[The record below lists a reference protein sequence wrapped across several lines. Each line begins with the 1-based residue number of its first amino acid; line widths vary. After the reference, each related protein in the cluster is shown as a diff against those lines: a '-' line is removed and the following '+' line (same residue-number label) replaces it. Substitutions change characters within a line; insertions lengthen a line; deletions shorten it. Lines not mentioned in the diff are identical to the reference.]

1 MAGEKLQFVKTF
13 RLRLLHQHQHF
24 KLVCSKSRYVINFNP
39 KKSDK
44 WREGRTNPIQ
54 EMLTHLKSKRVFG
67 VILWWTSV
75 ISHHHNQHDH
85 HHDHNCVTCFSAVK
99 ARQDHQRWIEAQT
112 KNSMET
118 FEHDLQH
125 SSPWKHLNHRN
136 NNSNGNI
143 QRWWSS
149 CHSCDVN
156 CRVIHQSGVKCLNH
170 TWVHGFCI

>member
-1 MAGEKLQFVKTF
+1 
-13 RLRLLHQHQHF
+13 
-24 KLVCSKSRYVINFNP
+24 
-39 KKSDK
+39 
-44 WREGRTNPIQ
+44 
-54 EMLTHLKSKRVFG
+54 MLTHLKSKRVFG

-149 CHSCDVN
+149 NLDISLIMSFVWCQLSRHSPIWCQVSEPYLSPWLLYLIFLKFKTTNNFWIFFILGSTDGN
-156 CRVIHQSGVKCLNH
+156 
-170 TWVHGFCI
+170 